1 MERWEAFGMMG
12 GYIAGSAKLI
22 DFFRSYT
29 PAFIFTTPLPL
40 ALAAGALA
48 SVRYLRSSSA
58 ERDSLQERIATVRR
72 RLFEA
77 ALPRMPSESHIVLIL
92 MGGARR
98 CREISDELLRRF
110 GICVQPVNYPA
121 VPRRTERLCL
131 NPTPLHSDEQ
141 IDRLIAALKEIWSGN
156 TPRSCR
162 TARSP
167 ASYERG
173 SH

>member
-29 PAFIFTTPLPL
+29 PAFIFTTPLPS

-72 RLFEA
+72 RLFRA
-77 ALPRMPSESHIVLIL
+77 ALPLMPFGKPH
-92 MGGARR
+92 GADPDGR
-98 CREISDELLRRF
+98 
-110 GICVQPVNYPA
+110 
-121 VPRRTERLCL
+121 
-131 NPTPLHSDEQ
+131 
-141 IDRLIAALKEIWSGN
+141 AAAKVRN
-156 TPRSCR
+156 R
-162 TARSP
+162 
-167 ASYERG
+167 
-173 SH
+173 